1 MYTDTNNKYISS
13 LYDLVEAVYYK
24 DYEGFSTRDI
34 RKRIKKE
41 YDKCKDIILNIRD
54 LKNPLKFDDIWEF
67 AEFIMMA
74 EKVYFYQ
81 NVQGSG
87 ICCDKCNELDRI
99 LFFAYDE
106 KNVFIK
112 LIMHRSTVG
121 DQLTIMVYREWGR
134 KDGTKFEVS
143 NQECNI
149 TSDSDHMLVN
159 TINAYVQNSIADL
172 YETYIELAYHS
183 MIYDTVVGETKYKTS
198 GDK

>member
-1 MYTDTNNKYISS
+1 MI
-13 LYDLVEAVYYK
+13 
-24 DYEGFSTRDI
+24 
-34 RKRIKKE
+34 
-41 YDKCKDIILNIRD
+41 
-54 LKNPLKFDDIWEF
+54 
-67 AEFIMMA
+67 

-106 KNVFIK
+106 SNVFIK
-112 LIMHRSTVG
+112 LIMHRSTAG

-149 TSDSDHMLVN
+149 TSDSDHMLIN

-172 YETYIELAYHS
+172 YETYVELAYHS
-183 MIYDTVVGETKYKTS
+183 MIYDTVVGETAEILYMKFI
-198 GDK
+198 

>member
-24 DYEGFSTRDI
+24 DYEGISTRDI
-34 RKRIKKE
+34 KKRIKKE
-41 YDKCKDIILNIRD
+41 YDKCKDIIRNIRD
-54 LKNPLKFDDIWEF
+54 LKTPLKFDDIWEF

-112 LIMHRSTVG
+112 LIMHRSTAG

-172 YETYIELAYHS
+172 YETYIELAYHG
-183 MIYDTVVGETKYKTS
+183 MIYDTVVGETKYK
-198 GDK
+198 K

>member
-24 DYEGFSTRDI
+24 DYEEISTRDI
-34 RKRIKKE
+34 KKRIKKE
-41 YDKCKDIILNIRD
+41 YDKCKDIIRNIRD
-54 LKNPLKFDDIWEF
+54 LKTPLKFDDIWEF
-67 AEFIMMA
+67 AEFIMMV

-112 LIMHRSTVG
+112 LIMHRSTAG
-121 DQLTIMVYREWGR
+121 GQLTIMVYREWGR

-172 YETYIELAYHS
+172 YETYIELAYHG
-183 MIYDTVVGETKYKTS
+183 MIYDTVVGETKYK
-198 GDK
+198 K

>member
-24 DYEGFSTRDI
+24 DYEGISTRDI

-41 YDKCKDIILNIRD
+41 YDKCKDIIRNTRD
-54 LKNPLKFDDIWEF
+54 LKTPLKFDDIWEF
-67 AEFIMMA
+67 AEFIMMV

-112 LIMHRSTVG
+112 LIMHRSTAG

-149 TSDSDHMLVN
+149 TSDSDHMLIN

-172 YETYIELAYHS
+172 YETYIELAYHG
-183 MIYDTVVGETKYKTS
+183 MIYDTVVGETKYKKS